1 MVFGGFMIKE
11 FDKKITVWLTEEK
24 YNELKKEK
32 NFSEI
37 IRKIIDEY
45 LERKNGK

>member
-1 MVFGGFMIKE
+1 MIKE
-11 FDKKITVWLTEEK
+11 FDKKITVWLTEEQ

-37 IRKIIDEY
+37 VRKLIDEY